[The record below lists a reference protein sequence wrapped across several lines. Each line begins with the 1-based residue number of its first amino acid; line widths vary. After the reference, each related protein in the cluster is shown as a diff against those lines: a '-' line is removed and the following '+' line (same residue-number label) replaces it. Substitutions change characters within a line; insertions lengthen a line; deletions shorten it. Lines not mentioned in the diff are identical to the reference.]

1 MKEKIS
7 KVISVFKKDG
17 FKIAFSKVL
26 RYIKTF
32 FKKHMGIAYT
42 MDFSKNKNVYENMI
56 DQALSSNYERIIIWR
71 SSFGWNVPLFQRP
84 QHISL
89 NLSKKKCLVFYEVTS
104 MTDATKA
111 IEKYSDN
118 LYLVNF
124 NNKKI
129 RELLLS
135 KTDIIGKPK
144 YLQFYST
151 DWSMKLDYVKSF
163 IENGYKLLY
172 EYIDDLNP
180 QLAGTKD
187 LPVNVRE
194 KYDYAMQ
201 DSENVFVVVTADLL
215 RDDVISKRGEK
226 NLAFSTNG
234 VDYDFFKDL
243 SGEPELD
250 KEFME
255 IINSDKVTV
264 GYYGAMAKW
273 VDYELIKKLNDSN
286 KYSVILFGIRYDD
299 SLDNSGILDLPNVH
313 FLGSLDYK
321 ILKYYASKIDILT
334 IPFLIN
340 DITKATSPLKLFEY
354 MALEKP
360 IVTSAMHECMKY
372 RTPLIAHT
380 HDEFLAHLEKATIL
394 ASDVK
399 YIEELNNEAKEN
411 SWSSK
416 ADSIIELLKTT
427 E

>member
-17 FKIAFSKVL
+17 FRIAFSKVI
-26 RYIKTF
+26 RYIKTL
-32 FKKHMGIAYT
+32 FKKHMGIAYAL
-42 MDFSKNKNVYENMI
+42 DFAKNKDLYEKMI
-56 DQALSSNYERIIIWR
+56 DEALSSEYDRLLIWR
-71 SSFGWNVPLFQRP
+71 SSFGWDVPLFQRP

-89 NLSKKKCLVFYEVTS
+89 NLSRKNCLVFYEVTS
-104 MTDATKA
+104 MTDSTKA

-124 NNKKI
+124 NNKRI
-129 RELLLS
+129 SELLLA
-135 KTDIIGKPK
+135 KTDAVNKPK

-151 DWSMKLDYVKSF
+151 DWSMKLSYVKSF
-163 IENGYKLLY
+163 IEKGYKLLY

-180 QLAGTKD
+180 QLAGTKE
-187 LPVNVRE
+187 LPVNVKE
-194 KYDYAMQ
+194 KYEYAMS

-215 RDDVISKRGEK
+215 REDVISKRGDR

-243 SGEPELD
+243 SSPIELD
-250 KEFME
+250 KDFTSVLDNGK
-255 IINSDKVTV
+255 ITV

-273 VDYELIKKLNDSN
+273 VDYELIKKINDSD
-286 KYSVILFGIRYDD
+286 KYSVVLFGIRYDD
-299 SLDNSGILDLPNVH
+299 SLDNSGILSLPNVH
-313 FLGSLDYK
+313 FLGSRDYK
-321 ILKYYASKIDILT
+321 VLKYYASKIDILT

-354 MALEKP
+354 MALEKS

-372 RTPLIAHT
+372 KTPLIAHT
-380 HDEFLAHLEKATIL
+380 HEEFMSQLEKAASL
-394 ASDVK
+394 ASDQS
-399 YIEELNNEAKEN
+399 YIEELNKEAKEN

-416 ADSIIELLKTT
+416 ADSIIELLKVT